1 VTRPKAQRVEA
12 WERLS
17 SLLSDSDLERTA
29 SEIGLGDV
37 VATADRLIGGR
48 VRGRTVVDVNR

>member
-1 VTRPKAQRVEA
+1 LTSKAIRIEA

-17 SLLSDSDLERTA
+17 SLLSEADIERTA

-37 VATADRLIGGR
+37 VATASKLIGGQ
-48 VRGRTVVDVNR
+48 VRRRTVVDVNR